1 MEDFKRMFIDGER
14 LTTVQILY
22 YLPDYE
28 NLVQEFIWQTLDL
41 KPTFP
46 RVNRFVTYWH
56 ENIEARIKEIIVCC
70 DDQLIPP
77 RYRHAKWYFEL

>member
-1 MEDFKRMFIDGER
+1 MEDFKKMFIDGQR

-28 NLVQEFIWQTLDL
+28 NLVQEFVWQTLDL

-46 RVNRFVTYWH
+46 RVNQFVTYWH
-56 ENIEARIKEIIVCC
+56 ENIEARIKEIVVCC
-70 DDQLIPP
+70 DDRLVPP
-77 RYRHAKWYFEL
+77 SYRHSRYYFEL